1 MASVKQKVKKDGTV
15 SYEITVSL
23 GRDYEG
29 KKVIKTT
36 TFIPKSK
43 NSDRAL
49 KEAEAY
55 AAVYEKQ
62 VRDGDI
68 PSGKSITFTQFVKIW
83 EENWLPAKTPTVRE
97 NYSDVLRVRVLP
109 EIGGMRLTAIKALHI
124 DKILNAE
131 KAEGKAPKTVRMTF
145 TVINSVLRYAVKK
158 QYITENPCLRCDD
171 LPPITMKTGND
182 LSFFTPDQTNRF
194 LKEALTREYEV
205 HIKGHQRTLKK
216 TGEKYDVPGY
226 VEKRNIPY
234 QWRVY
239 FTMAIEG
246 QLRRG
251 EMCAL
256 TWRDVDFKNHIVSVT
271 KAIANTKSG
280 QIVKEPKTKAGI
292 RDIVLPPDCMALLK
306 QWKKD
311 QRTLCSTLGTAW
323 KGHRDKIKDG
333 KAVDSFEDNTI
344 FIQIDNGRQ
353 IHLSTPGHKFGEI
366 IDLYNAACEKEAE
379 QAKTKAER
387 KMILDKRLPKIRLH
401 DLRHTGATVL
411 LSRNVPVE
419 TVARRLG
426 HSKASVTWD
435 IYGHALPED
444 DKKAS
449 EVLGDMFG

>member
-1 MASVKQKVKKDGTV
+1 MASVKTIFNKNGTI
-15 SYEITVSL
+15 SYKITVSL

-29 KKVIKTT
+29 KKVLKTT

-43 NSDRAL
+43 NADRAL

-62 VRDGDI
+62 ITDGDI
-68 PSGKSITFTQFVKIW
+68 PSGKNITFAKFVKIW
-83 EENWLPAKTPTVRE
+83 KENWLPAKTQTVQDH
-97 NYSDVLRVRVLP
+97 YDDVLRVRVLP
-109 EIGGMRLTAIKALHI
+109 EIGGMKLTAIKATHI
-124 DKILNAE
+124 DKILNEE

-145 TVINSVLRYAVKK
+145 TVINSVFRYALKK
-158 QYITENPCLRCDD
+158 QYVRENPCLRCDD

-194 LKEALTREYEV
+194 LKDALTRDYDV

-216 TGEKYDVPGY
+216 TGEKYEVPGY
-226 VEKRNIPY
+226 IEKRSIPF

-256 TWRDVDFKNHIVSVT
+256 TWRDVNFKNQTVSIT
-271 KAIANTKSG
+271 KAVANTKKG

-306 QWKKD
+306 QWKKE
-311 QRTLCSTLGTAW
+311 QQELCAKLGTAW
-323 KGHRDKIKDG
+323 KGHHDEIKDG
-333 KAVDSFEDNTI
+333 KTVDSFDDNTI
-344 FIQIDNGRQ
+344 FIQIDNGSQ
-353 IHLSTPGHKFGEI
+353 IHLSTPYHKFGEI
-366 IDLYNAACEKEAE
+366 IDMYNAACESEAE
-379 QAKTKAER
+379 KAESKEERR
-387 KMILDKRLPKIRLH
+387 KILDRELPKIRLH

-411 LSRNVPVE
+411 LSKNVPVE
-419 TVARRLG
+419 TVSRRLG
-426 HSKASVTWD
+426 HSKTSVTWD

-449 EVLGDMFG
+449 DVLGEMFG